1 MIGVRH
7 SATKEEAM
15 MNEDRTALDELLNDP
30 MVRMVMAR
38 DRVRP
43 EELRRL
49 IERGSALETR
59 LPPHVVQCP
68 QQACA

>member
-1 MIGVRH
+1 MIEG
-7 SATKEEAM
+7 
-15 MNEDRTALDELLNDP
+15 RTALDELLNDP

-49 IERGSALETR
+49 IERASRRESAIA
-59 LPPHVVQCP
+59 PHMIPRAQCVEGLS
-68 QQACA
+68 ACSA